1 VLRWASLAAAAVV
14 VIGACG
20 LYLAATNESF
30 APLARMIGF
39 SGDTL
44 PEQRQEIGRLRKQ
57 AADWQTRGEAA
68 EKQAAELADLPRKLA
83 DLQARFDANSASHA
97 ETVRKIAADAKA
109 RQAEAALLGQ
119 AKADLETKLHAADEK
134 LAAAAQ
140 DAKALA
146 ETAAEVTKA
155 RADLAAVR
163 TRLTAAAAELQRVHT
178 QQQKAESES
187 VTARQQVAAIQAR
200 HAEVVAAFQRTYLAS
215 TAPGEQGL
223 QARKTAARVRH
234 MIDRCAALSA
244 ASGDQ
249 STRALLARLEAV
261 LTRLD
266 LLNPDR
272 PGAGEGFW
280 KLIGRDE
287 LQRQIDQALSAGGQ
301 SQDVRN
307 WLFEAKLILSG
318 ENNAG

>member
-1 VLRWASLAAAAVV
+1 MFLIAAGGV
-14 VIGACG
+14 
-20 LYLAATNESF
+20 YLAATVESF
-30 APLARMIGF
+30 APLGRLLGWDGGGPAA
-39 SGDTL
+39 
-44 PEQRQEIGRLRKQ
+44 QRREIADLRKQ
-57 AADWQTRGEAA
+57 AGDWQARAEAA
-68 EKQAAELADLPRKLA
+68 ERRAAELADLPRKLQE
-83 DLQARFDANSASHA
+83 LQTRLDANSAAHTEA
-97 ETVRKIAADAKA
+97 VRKLAADVKA
-109 RQAEAALLGQ
+109 RQAEAAALGA
-119 AKADLETKLHAADEK
+119 AKADLEAKLRAAADEK
-134 LAAAAQ
+134 LTAAGK

-146 ETAAEVTKA
+146 EAGEEMTKA
-155 RADLAAVR
+155 RADLAGLRA
-163 TRLTAAAAELQRVHT
+163 RLTAAAAELQRVHK
-178 QQQKAESES
+178 QQQQAEAEAA
-187 VTARQQVAAIQAR
+187 TARQQAAAVQVR

-215 TAPGEQGL
+215 IAPGEQGL

-249 STRALLARLEAV
+249 STKALLARLEAV

-280 KLIGRDE
+280 KLVGRDE

-301 SQDVRN
+301 PQDVRN

-318 ENNAG
+318 EANAG

>member
-1 VLRWASLAAAAVV
+1 
-14 VIGACG
+14 
-20 LYLAATNESF
+20 
-30 APLARMIGF
+30 
-39 SGDTL
+39 
-44 PEQRQEIGRLRKQ
+44 
-57 AADWQTRGEAA
+57 
-68 EKQAAELADLPRKLA
+68 
-83 DLQARFDANSASHA
+83 
-97 ETVRKIAADAKA
+97 
-109 RQAEAALLGQ
+109 
-119 AKADLETKLHAADEK
+119 
-134 LAAAAQ
+134 
-140 DAKALA
+140 
-146 ETAAEVTKA
+146 
-155 RADLAAVR
+155 
-163 TRLTAAAAELQRVHT
+163 LTAAAGELQRVHA
-178 QQQKAESES
+178 QEQKAEADSA
-187 VTARQQVAAIQAR
+187 TARQQAAAIQAR

-215 TAPGEQGL
+215 IAPGEEGL

-280 KLIGRDE
+280 KLVGRDD

-301 SQDVRN
+301 PSDVRN

-318 ENNAG
+318 ESNAG